1 MCIHFGMEETEHAQG
16 RIHSCKWFSSLLG
29 ESCYDASIDKGKA
42 KIELVDVA
50 EDLALALL
58 C

>member
-1 MCIHFGMEETEHAQG
+1 MQMVFLT
-16 RIHSCKWFSSLLG
+16 LG

>member
-1 MCIHFGMEETEHAQG
+1 VYSFWNGGDRACPRENSFMQMVFLT
-16 RIHSCKWFSSLLG
+16 LG